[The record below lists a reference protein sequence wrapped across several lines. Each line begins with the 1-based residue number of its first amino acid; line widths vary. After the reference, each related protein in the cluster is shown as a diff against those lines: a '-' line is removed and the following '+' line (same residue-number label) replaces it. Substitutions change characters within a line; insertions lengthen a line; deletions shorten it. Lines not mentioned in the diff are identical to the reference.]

1 MYPVDGEMKIV
12 LDFLRNDDPHQ
23 SRSGKESEAMEM
35 ETPML
40 SMWDDGLGACRQGH
54 YLQSHNVSKARI
66 SGSARS
72 YLDPQR
78 GAEYAIETAVLLL
91 GQRCCP

>member
-1 MYPVDGEMKIV
+1 
-12 LDFLRNDDPHQ
+12 
-23 SRSGKESEAMEM
+23 MEM

-40 SMWDDGLGACRQGH
+40 SMWDDGLGTCRQGH
-54 YLQSHNVSKARI
+54 YPQSHNVSKARI

-78 GAEYAIETAVLLL
+78 CAEYASETAVLLL
-91 GQRCCP
+91 GQHSCP